1 MNMHQQYMINEDGLL
16 KSYDIERE
24 RNIIACKMERNREE
38 GKQIGKMETLLQI
51 VILQLKNALGIL
63 TPELLKKINESNEEE
78 LFNI

>member
-1 MNMHQQYMINEDGLL
+1 
-16 KSYDIERE
+16 
-24 RNIIACKMERNREE
+24 MERNREE